1 MQLRRI
7 VNANKTDKSLTI
19 AITGMLEVKI
29 IASFSWKTIIIKQ
42 NRSPT
47 AREVKTE
54 TVVANFAP
62 FALLAPSSFATR
74 TLD

>member
-7 VNANKTDKSLTI
+7 VNANKTANSLTI
-19 AITGMLEVKI
+19 SITGVLVVKI
-29 IASFSWKTIIIKQ
+29 IASFSWKTMIIDQ

-47 AREVKTE
+47 IKDVNTE

-62 FALLAPSSFATR
+62 FALPAPSSFATR
-74 TLD
+74 TLN

>member
-1 MQLRRI
+1 MQLRRT
-7 VNANKTDKSLTI
+7 VSANNTDKSLTI

-29 IASFSWKTIIIKQ
+29 IASFSWKTNIINK
-42 NRSPT
+42 NKSAT
-47 AREVKTE
+47 ARDVKTE

-62 FALLAPSSFATR
+62 FVLPAPSSFDTH